1 MRKWLVTGLS
11 LGLLFAVSGCS
22 ENKEVAKDT
31 EQVTESSKGEKAAE
45 TKQKEDKSIND
56 KKETKSSVGDAPK
69 IDENCAEVYSKEE
82 CEQFAAYTKSDEG
95 KQEVAASKEKPVQKE
110 VKFSGKE
117 VYEKMQ
123 WVLSEWGSG
132 KIYPAPYKEGMVQKR
147 PDGLYYINSTY
158 EIRGTLKGDGV
169 YPYEML
175 VSDTFDLKDAYLPGT
190 YGRYARPMKY
200 DEVQEYYRQV
210 EEKKAI
216 EKANE
221 TPEDRERKRQEEEAK
236 EKKHKEVMESIYG
249 KDAVEGK
256 TIDMDKET
264 LGE

>member
-1 MRKWLVTGLS
+1 
-11 LGLLFAVSGCS
+11 CS
-22 ENKEVAKDT
+22 ENKEVTKDT
-31 EQVTESSKGEKAAE
+31 KQVNESNKGGKAAE
-45 TKQKEDKSIND
+45 TESKEDKGVEG
-56 KKETKSSVGDAPK
+56 KKGDASNTEAAPK

-82 CEQFAAYTKSDEG
+82 CEQFAAYTKSDAGE
-95 KQEVAASKEKPVQKE
+95 QEASASKEKSVQKE

-123 WVLSEWGSG
+123 WVLEQWGSG

-147 PDGLYYINSTY
+147 TDGLYYINSTY
-158 EIRGTLKGDGV
+158 EIRGTVKGDGI

-221 TPEDRERKRQEEEAK
+221 TPEDRERKRKEAEEK

-249 KDAVEGK
+249 KDAVNGK
-256 TIDMDKET
+256 VIDMDKET